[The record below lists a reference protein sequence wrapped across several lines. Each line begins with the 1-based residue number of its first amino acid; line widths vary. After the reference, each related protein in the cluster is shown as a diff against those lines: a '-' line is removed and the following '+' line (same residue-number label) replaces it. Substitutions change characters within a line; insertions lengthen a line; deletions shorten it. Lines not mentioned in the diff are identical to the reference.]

1 MIMSMSDTT
10 RRRFF
15 KTVADGGLALLTL
28 SVSARALGL
37 PASAQTPEKIVLG
50 SLPINPLIAAY
61 VGPVDF
67 FKEEGL
73 DVEITRFQAGPA
85 MMQGIVAGNVVI
97 GDTGLVPALVAMAR
111 GVPIIAPYLTAFC
124 TPSHP
129 FERIMVRQDSDIRSF
144 DDLKGKKLAILGR
157 GTVPDLMLGAL
168 GRKRKIRREDVEIV
182 LLPPPSQPAAL
193 AQGQVD
199 AIFATPPT
207 DTVAERQYG
216 ARTLANGTD
225 LVPFLGL
232 TTVAVR
238 RDFAEAHPEPTRR
251 LFKACIRFARWIEDN
266 QVLARSTAAK
276 TLDLPSELGAQARIP
291 LFARNG
297 LPVMPNVWHAYE
309 MLVQAKTLEPHPDP
323 VKLINDAVVEPAKRY
338 VQPALEELGW
348 QPDPQV
354 EAMLKGEYPLLPKP
368 AASYYA
374 DWERRLLKI

>member
-1 MIMSMSDTT
+1 MMPTNTT
-10 RRRFF
+10 RRGFF
-15 KTVADGGLALLTL
+15 KRAAEGGLALLTL

-50 SLPINPLIAAY
+50 SLPINPLIATY
-61 VGPVDF
+61 VGPADF

-73 DVEITRFQAGPA
+73 SIEITRFQAGPA
-85 MMQGIVAGNVVI
+85 MLQGVAAGNVVVADI
-97 GDTGLVPALVAMAR
+97 GLAPAIVAMAR
-111 GVPIIAPYLTAFC
+111 GVPIIAPSLTAFS
-124 TPSHP
+124 TPAHP
-129 FERIMVRQDSDIRSF
+129 FERILVRQESDLRSL
-144 DDLKGKKLAILGR
+144 DDLKGKKVAILGR
-157 GTVPDLMLGAL
+157 GTIPDLILGAL
-168 GRKRKIRREDVEIV
+168 QKKSKIRKEDLELV

-199 AIFATPPT
+199 AIFATPPS

-216 ARTLANGTD
+216 ARTLANGTE

-232 TTVAVR
+232 TTMAVR
-238 RDFAEAHPEPTRR
+238 RDFAESHPEATKR
-251 LFKACIRFARWIEDN
+251 LFKACIRFARWIQDN
-266 QVLARSTAAK
+266 EALARSTAAK
-276 TLDLPSELGAQARIP
+276 TLDLPGELGAQARIP

-309 MLVQAKTLEPHPDP
+309 MLVQAKTLDPHQDP

-338 VQPALEELGW
+338 VQPALEELGV

-354 EAMLKGEYPLLPKP
+354 TAMLNGEYPLLPKP
-368 AASYYA
+368 PASYYA